1 MKYRLTGPAKEDLW
15 EVWRYLVEQAS
26 LDIAD
31 RVVSELHEAMEKLAE
46 RPQSGHLRTDL
57 AGEALRFW
65 RVHSYLVVYLPEST
79 PLHYDPVVFSRFRGD
94 GPAGRRGPG
103 GHP

>member
-1 MKYRLTGPAKEDLW
+1 MKYRLSGPAKEDLW
-15 EVWRYLVEQAS
+15 EVWGYLAEHAS
-26 LDIAD
+26 LDVAD

-79 PLHYDPVVFSRFRGD
+79 PLVVVRVLHGARD
-94 GPAGRRGPG
+94 VKALLEEELEE
-103 GHP
+103 